1 MGNNQNSN
9 RWVVYTIIAVLLIGL
24 NVFMY
29 FKTSNEKKA
38 ILADKSKV
46 DSAYSQLE
54 RDYKRSIAEI
64 EQYKGANAALD
75 SLVQIKEAA
84 LKSKKEEIK
93 LMLAKQNLDQQDLN
107 LAIRKIADLK
117 RENNRMLGTIDSFRR
132 ANEII
137 IEKLNTTQA
146 NLDESKKTNEHLNEE
161 NTRLTKVGS
170 VLRIIN
176 VKASTGNDK
185 GKKDKETDKARKA
198 DFIKINF
205 DVAENKI
212 ANKGDKT
219 MYYRIIGPTKNLIK
233 DKKGSDNFSLAEGS
247 DELQSS
253 GKVNFDFDGSQASLS
268 VKCHPKDKLNKGDY
282 RVEFYS
288 EGVLVGVSTFK
299 LEGGLF

>member
-29 FKTSNEKKA
+29 FKTNNEKKA

-54 RDYKRSIAEI
+54 RDYKRSLAEI

-132 ANEII
+132 ANQII
-137 IEKLNTTQA
+137 IEQLTSTKADLE
-146 NLDESKKTNEHLNEE
+146 ESKKTNEQLNDD
-161 NTRLTKVGS
+161 NNKLTKVAS

-176 VKASTGNDK
+176 VKASTGSDK
-185 GKKDKETDKARKA
+185 GKKDKATEKARKA
-198 DFIKINF
+198 DFVKINF
-205 DVAENKI
+205 DVAENKV
-212 ANKGDKT
+212 AKKGEKN
-219 MYYRIIGPTKNLIK
+219 MFYRIIGPTKNLIK
-233 DKKGSDNFSLAEGS
+233 DKKGSDNFSLADGA

-253 GKVNFDFDGSQASLS
+253 GKINFDFDGSQTALS
-268 VKCHPKDKLNKGDY
+268 VKCHPKDKLSKGDY

>member
-1 MGNNQNSN
+1 
-9 RWVVYTIIAVLLIGL
+9 
-24 NVFMY
+24 MY
-29 FKTSNEKKA
+29 FKTNNEKKA

-54 RDYKRSIAEI
+54 RDYKRSLAEI

-132 ANEII
+132 ANQII
-137 IEKLNTTQA
+137 IQELTSTKS
-146 NLDESKKTNEHLNEE
+146 NLEESKKENELLNQE
-161 NTRLTKVGS
+161 NHRLTKVGS

-176 VKASTGNDK
+176 VKASTGSDK
-185 GKKDKETDKARKA
+185 GKKDKETEKARKA
-198 DFIKINF
+198 DFVKINF
-205 DVAENKI
+205 DIADNKVTSQG
-212 ANKGDKT
+212 AKT
-219 MYYRIIGPTKNLIK
+219 IYYRIIGPTKNLIK
-233 DKKGSDNFSLAEGS
+233 DKKGSENFSLAEAS

-253 GKVNFDFDGSQASLS
+253 GKINFDFDGNLTALS
-268 VKCHPKDKLNKGDY
+268 VKCHPKEKLSKGDY
-282 RVEFYS
+282 RIEFYS
-288 EGVLVGVSTFK
+288 EGVLVGVSSFK

>member
-29 FKTSNEKKA
+29 FKTNNEKKA

-54 RDYKRSIAEI
+54 RDYKRSLAEI

-132 ANEII
+132 ANQII
-137 IEKLNTTQA
+137 IQELTSTKS
-146 NLDESKKTNEHLNEE
+146 NLEESKKENELLNQE
-161 NTRLTKVGS
+161 NHRLTKEGS

-176 VKASTGNDK
+176 VKASTGSDK
-185 GKKDKETDKARKA
+185 GKKDKETEKARKA
-198 DFIKINF
+198 DFVKINF
-205 DVAENKI
+205 DIAENKI
-212 ANKGDKT
+212 ASQGAKT
-219 MYYRIIGPTKNLIK
+219 IYYRIIGPTKNLIK
-233 DKKGSDNFSLAEGS
+233 DKKGSENFSLAEAS

-253 GKVNFDFDGSQASLS
+253 GKINFDFDGNLASLN
-268 VKCHPKDKLNKGDY
+268 VKCHPKDKLSKGDY
-282 RVEFYS
+282 RIEFYS
-288 EGVLVGVSTFK
+288 EGVLVGVSSFK